1 MTDYREQL
9 RGWYEVLPIAEREAL
24 EAVHRFEQARRELA
38 RTSARVE
45 AIAGMIDA
53 TLTLLPHVEG
63 RP

>member
-24 EAVHRFEQARRELA
+24 EAVQRYEQARRELA

-45 AIAGMIDA
+45 AITGMIDA